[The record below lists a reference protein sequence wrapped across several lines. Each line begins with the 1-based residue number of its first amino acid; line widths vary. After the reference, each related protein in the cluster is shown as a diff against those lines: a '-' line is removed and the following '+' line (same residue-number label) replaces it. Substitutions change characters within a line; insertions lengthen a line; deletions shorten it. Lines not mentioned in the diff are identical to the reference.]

1 VKVADYLRIGEEY
14 VPCPEGLRW
23 VNSGEAI
30 EFTGGRTFALRQEIA
45 LFLEGF
51 GSVRPLL
58 PFPMML
64 HMLAL
69 VGQEAVRPGREV
81 EMLQSMFRLHNRPLR
96 NAGVLCA
103 RLCGGAVP
111 SPADL
116 VDVEEVRLHLQSGP
130 LMTILMC
137 HWRNERPTVPREHPA
152 FTATNFEQLV
162 LQSLR
167 GFTLQELKHW
177 LQHGRGPIDVA
188 AEEVAREMSFV
199 PPRALGEV
207 FSRVAQ
213 RGRVAAVLRFV
224 DQMISALALPPRRLE
239 HQELPLGGY
248 ADLNTRGQPEQIL
261 FSQFAL
267 DEMEFVRRFAE
278 NELLYFRREEP
289 HKQTREE
296 LLVLLDQGVRTWGD
310 VRLLLTAA
318 VLAFAR
324 LAQTRKMPFRLT
336 GTSVSSILDPLEAE
350 EQTLGDLLEASD
362 LSLSPGLALERV
374 LEEPAEEPREVLLL
388 THPRNLGEEDVRAA
402 ARRMLPG
409 TRLFAVT
416 ADEQGDVHLSE
427 LRHGTA
433 LAVTHFR
440 VDLTPRRE
448 EPPPVRRSEVE
459 DMAPW
464 TGDVEP
470 IGFPFGDYQIPRDWE
485 IADRKFDFDRSG
497 EWLLVT
503 GPEGMLQ
510 AHRLNVQG
518 RPRTE
523 VLPRALFQGGILQS
537 VDRVAG
543 ANGGFLVG
551 GCIDGHHVVAHYNF
565 SDRRVRVYKLIERP
579 HDPLTWGYSSTYHAL
594 VYPELNRRHPNFA
607 AIDLATG
614 VSAYGAGDTHSA
626 NRAAVAAL
634 DASNGA
640 YGIFSNSVPV
650 FLRPA
655 TPAQKS
661 TAVPGPYLTGDADGS
676 LELTGFS
683 SPWKPFSPQYDG
695 KPMFLKGATLSA
707 TLQSGVLVLSA
718 LERKGRPILAAFR
731 GPDGTCLGVYP
742 MPGKDVRYSLSADG
756 HFLAVQGKRKNIYIR
771 DLRQDGRVIYTTQN
785 ERRLPELQGELG
797 ERSLIVI
804 SERHSHLFCWQDG
817 TLECQTRQR
826 LSRTSP
832 VLRAPSGEK
841 PRPWEN
847 LPITSWKK
855 LLEIAK
861 KLRPGVGGDNPSLRL
876 RFLRRARSTV
886 LVGADPFGHVA
897 VFDVQGV
904 LVCLFYFSRMMWSV
918 WLPDGSTYRSLGG
931 DPPEKSVV
939 LKRLGQALRRAS
951 EVGMF
956 VRS

>member
-64 HMLAL
+64 HLLAL
-69 VGQEAVRPGREV
+69 VGQESVRPGREV

-103 RLCGGAVP
+103 RLCGGAIP
-111 SPADL
+111 NPADP
-116 VDVEEVRLHLQSGP
+116 VDAEEVRLHLQSGP

-152 FTATNFEQLV
+152 FTATDFEQQV

-177 LQHGRGPIDVA
+177 LQHGRGPIDEA
-188 AEEVAREMSFV
+188 AEEVAREMSVV
-199 PPRALGEV
+199 PPRTLGEV

-224 DQMISALALPPRRLE
+224 DQMVSALALPPRRLD
-239 HQELPLGGY
+239 HRELPLGGY

-296 LLVLLDQGVRTWGD
+296 LLVVLDQGVRTWGD

-324 LAQTRKMPFRLT
+324 LAQTRHLPFRLT
-336 GTSVSSILDPLEAE
+336 GTSVAAILDPLQAE
-350 EQTLGDLLEASD
+350 EQVLGDLLEASD
-362 LSLSPGLALERV
+362 LCLNPGLALERV
-374 LEEPAEEPREVLLL
+374 LEEPVEEPREVLLL

-409 TRLFAVT
+409 MRLFAVA
-416 ADEQGDVHLSE
+416 ADEQGDVQLSE

-433 LAVTHFR
+433 LAVTRFH

-448 EPPPVRRSEVE
+448 EPPLVRRCELAE
-459 DMAPW
+459 MPPW

-470 IGFPFGDYQIPRDWE
+470 IGFPFGDYQISREWE

-510 AHRLNVQG
+510 AHRLNAQG
-518 RPRTE
+518 RLRTE

-537 VDRVAG
+537 VDRVTG

-551 GCIDGHHVVAHYNF
+551 GTIDGHHVVAHYDF
-565 SDRRVRVYKLIERP
+565 SDRRMRVYELAERP
-579 HDPLTWGYSSTYHAL
+579 HDPLTWGYSATYHAL
-594 VYPELNRRHPNFA
+594 VFPELNRNHPDFA

-614 VSAYGAGDTHSA
+614 VSAHGEGDTRAA

-655 TPAQKS
+655 NPALIS
-661 TAVPGPYLTGDADGS
+661 TAVPGPYLAGDADGA
-676 LELTGFS
+676 LELTGFP
-683 SPWKPFSPQYDG
+683 SPWKPFRPQSDG
-695 KPMFLKGATLSA
+695 RPMFRKGTTLTA
-707 TLQSGVLVLSA
+707 TLQNGVLVVSA
-718 LERKGRPILAAFR
+718 LDRNARPILAAFR
-731 GPDGTCLGVYP
+731 GPDGACLGVYP
-742 MPGKDVRYSLSADG
+742 MPGKDIHYSLSADG
-756 HFLAVQGKRKNIYIR
+756 QYLAVQGKRKNISVR
-771 DLRQDGRVIYTTQN
+771 DLRQDGRVIYTTRN
-785 ERRLPELQGELG
+785 ERRLPELQVELA
-797 ERSLIVI
+797 ERALIVI
-804 SERHSHLFCWQDG
+804 TERYSHLFCWRGG
-817 TLECQTRQR
+817 TLVCRTLQTLADRAAD
-826 LSRTSP
+826 
-832 VLRAPSGEK
+832 LRSSTGETPK
-841 PRPWEN
+841 RWEN
-847 LPITSWKK
+847 LPLISWKK
-855 LLEIAK
+855 LLEIAN
-861 KLRPGVGGDNPSLRL
+861 KLRPGVVGDNPSMRL
-876 RFLRRARSTV
+876 RFLRRARTTL

-904 LVCLFYFSRMMWSV
+904 LVCLFYFSRLMWSV
-918 WLPDGSTYRSLGG
+918 WLPDGSTYRSLDG
-931 DPPEKSVV
+931 DPPEKSEV